1 MKFKI
6 FLILPIIAWLLLTA
20 CSKGQQGKAEA
31 KPRRGLTYWCASNP
45 QEYKLAKEL
54 VKAWNQRHPEIPVK
68 LQTLPA
74 SQSSEEVLLAA
85 IAGKTT
91 PDICSNMWPGAMDEF
106 IAAGGLLRL
115 DTFPDF
121 RSYVTER
128 VMEDQLKTFQAKDGG
143 YYQLP
148 WKTNPIMVFYNKK
161 IFRKAGVQPPLVT
174 YSQFLSAAQKI
185 VQDFDGDGQIDHWM
199 LYRDIKPIWWQRLFD
214 YYPFYIC
221 ASGGRTLFE
230 ADSIVFNNQASVKV
244 FRYFQTMYR
253 RGYMPVTQFQGDQFL
268 AERLAT
274 QISGPWLVAH
284 IQKFAP
290 ADFEY
295 GIMPI
300 PKPDDYQGAV
310 YTYGDPKN
318 ISIFNTTKHPRAAWQ
333 FAKWLISRHADQRLL
348 EICDQIPMRKNLL
361 SDSSFIA
368 YFKAKPQMKMFALQA
383 PFTRGVDGV
392 ADLKEI
398 FNIISQEYE
407 ASVIYGRRP
416 PEEAIERAAKRVKV
430 IREWNR

>member
-1 MKFKI
+1 M
-6 FLILPIIAWLLLTA
+6 
-20 CSKGQQGKAEA
+20 
-31 KPRRGLTYWCASNP
+31 
-45 QEYKLAKEL
+45 
-54 VKAWNQRHPEIPVK
+54 
-68 LQTLPA
+68 
-74 SQSSEEVLLAA
+74 
-85 IAGKTT
+85 
-91 PDICSNMWPGAMDEF
+91 
-106 IAAGGLLRL
+106 
-115 DTFPDF
+115 F
-121 RSYVTER
+121 R
-128 VMEDQLKTFQAKDGG
+128 F
-143 YYQLP
+143 
-148 WKTNPIMVFYNKK
+148 
-161 IFRKAGVQPPLVT
+161 
-174 YSQFLSAAQKI
+174 
-185 VQDFDGDGQIDHWM
+185 
-199 LYRDIKPIWWQRLFD
+199 
-214 YYPFYIC
+214 
-221 ASGGRTLFE
+221 
-230 ADSIVFNNQASVKV
+230 
-244 FRYFQTMYR
+244 FQTMYR

-407 ASVIYGRRP
+407 ASVIYGRRS